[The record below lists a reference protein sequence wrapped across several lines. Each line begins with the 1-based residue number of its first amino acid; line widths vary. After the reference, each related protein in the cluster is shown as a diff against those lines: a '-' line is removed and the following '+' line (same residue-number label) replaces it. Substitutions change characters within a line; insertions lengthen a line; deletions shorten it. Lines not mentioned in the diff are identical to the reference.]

1 VRDFRFGLGSVW
13 LDQIDANGATWLV
26 GWVLLNQHI
35 RSAYALYIYTLIQI
49 TPIFDGIPLTNIMQ
63 PPLDP
68 HPLIDIVCLHEVAAC
83 TTVGPDNK
91 TIFFSKKELRYE
103 SDSCYDGLLLIQ
115 SHTQG
120 SHLCNQH
127 DARQNRTGMQ
137 LGGKNITPYVTDRH
151 K

>member
-1 VRDFRFGLGSVW
+1 LTRSNRCERCNLARRLGPAQSTHT
-13 LDQIDANGATWLV
+13 LSIC
-26 GWVLLNQHI
+26 I
-35 RSAYALYIYTLIQI
+35 IYIYTSIQI
-49 TPIFDGIPLTNIMQ
+49 TLIFDGIPLTNIMQ

-83 TTVGPDNK
+83 TTVVIRACHK

-103 SDSCYDGLLLIQ
+103 SDSCYDELLLIQ